1 MSQDKGGAEAINM
14 TRAPLARP
22 FSPDP
27 LSGEEASRRRILSE
41 TNYLQDAV
49 WAQYRGRGHRRC
61 GVGRHARGP
70 PPQPED
76 VS

>member
-1 MSQDKGGAEAINM
+1 M
-14 TRAPLARP
+14 TPAPLARP

-27 LSGEEASRRRILSE
+27 FSGAEASRRRILSE

-49 WAQYRGRGHRRC
+49 WAQYRGRGYRRC
-61 GVGRHARGP
+61 GVGRHTRGT